1 MSILITGGA
10 GFIGSN
16 FARYWL
22 NHHPAD
28 QVVLLDALTYAGNL
42 ENLDTFIDAPNL
54 RFVKGNIRDSEQLD
68 LIFSTESIDRV
79 VHFAAESHV
88 DRSISGPKSFVE
100 TNVDGTLTLL
110 EVARQYWTSDQ
121 NQRFIHI
128 STDEV
133 YGSLSLDQPPS
144 TETDSYQPNSP
155 YAASKAASDHLVRAY
170 HHTYQLPTVTIH
182 ASNNYGPYQFPEKLI
197 PLMILNILDSK
208 PLPVYGDGQN
218 IREWIHVQDTCS
230 AIEAILQDGIVGEIY
245 NVGGDYQCSNI
256 DLVNLLCDLVD
267 NRVNRNQQNSS
278 RQLITFVTDRQG
290 HDRRYALDSTKIQTE
305 LGWKS
310 AEPFEAGIQK
320 TVDWYLEH
328 RAWWEKVRSG
338 EYHEY
343 YAVQYENRLKQP
355 WVADE

>member
-16 FARYWL
+16 FVRYWL
-22 NHHPAD
+22 SHHPAD
-28 QVVLLDALTYAGNL
+28 RVVLLDALTYAGNL

-230 AIEAILQDGIVGEIY
+230 AIEAILQNGTIGEIY
-245 NVGGDYQCSNI
+245 NVGGDHQCSNI

-267 NRVNRNQQNSS
+267 SRLNRDQQNSS
-278 RQLITFVTDRQG
+278 RHLITFVTDRQG
-290 HDRRYALDSTKIQTE
+290 HDHRYALDSTKIQTE
-305 LGWKS
+305 LGWQL
-310 AEPFEAGIQK
+310 AEPFETGIQK

-355 WVADE
+355 

>member
-1 MSILITGGA
+1 MSILVTGGA

-16 FARYWL
+16 FVRYWL
-22 NHHPAD
+22 THHPD
-28 QVVLLDALTYAGNL
+28 DRVVLLDALTYAGNL

-54 RFVKGNIRDSEQLD
+54 HFVKGNIRDSEQLD

-88 DRSISGPKSFVE
+88 DRSILGPKSFVE

-110 EVARQYWTSDQ
+110 EVARQHWISDQ
-121 NQRFIHI
+121 NQRFIHV

-144 TETDSYQPNSP
+144 KETDSYQPNSP

-197 PLMILNILDSK
+197 PLMILNILEKK

-230 AIEAILQDGIVGEIY
+230 AIEAILQDGMVGEIY
-245 NVGGDYQCSNI
+245 NVGGDHQCSNI

-267 NRVNRNQQNSS
+267 NRLDQNQQNSS

-305 LGWKS
+305 LGWQL
-310 AEPFEAGIQK
+310 AEPFETGIQK

-328 RAWWEKVRSG
+328 QSWWEKVLSG
-338 EYHEY
+338 EYRDY
-343 YAVQYENRLKQP
+343 YTTQYENRLKQ
-355 WVADE
+355 V

>member
-218 IREWIHVQDTCS
+218 VRNWIHAQDTCS
-230 AIEAILQDGIVGEIY
+230 AIEAILQDGTIGETY
-245 NVGGDYQCSNI
+245 NVGGDHQCNNI

-267 NRVNRNQQNSS
+267 SHLNRDQQQSAADH
-278 RQLITFVTDRQG
+278 V
-290 HDRRYALDSTKIQTE
+290 RY
-305 LGWKS
+305 
-310 AEPFEAGIQK
+310 
-320 TVDWYLEH
+320 
-328 RAWWEKVRSG
+328 
-338 EYHEY
+338 
-343 YAVQYENRLKQP
+343 
-355 WVADE
+355 

>member
-16 FARYWL
+16 FVRYWL

-197 PLMILNILDSK
+197 PLMILNILESK

-230 AIEAILQDGIVGEIY
+230 AIEAILQNGTIGEIY
-245 NVGGDYQCSNI
+245 NVGGDHQCSNI

-267 NRVNRNQQNSS
+267 NRLNQDQQNSS
-278 RQLITFVTDRQG
+278 RHLITFVTDRQG

-305 LGWKS
+305 LGWQL
-310 AEPFEAGIQK
+310 AEPFETGIQK
-320 TVDWYLEH
+320 TVDWYLKH
-328 RAWWEKVRSG
+328 RTWWEKVRSG

-355 WVADE
+355 

>member
-16 FARYWL
+16 FVRYWL

-28 QVVLLDALTYAGNL
+28 RVVLLDALTYAGNL

-68 LIFSTESIDRV
+68 LIFSTESIDKV

-100 TNVDGTLTLL
+100 TNINGTLTLL
-110 EVARQYWTSDQ
+110 EVARQHWTSDQ

-133 YGSLSLDQPPS
+133 YGSQSLDQPPS

-230 AIEAILQDGIVGEIY
+230 AIEAILRNGIVGEIY
-245 NVGGDYQCSNI
+245 NVGGDHQCSNI

-267 NRVNRNQQNSS
+267 SRLNRDQQNSS
-278 RQLITFVTDRQG
+278 RHLITFVTDRQG

-305 LGWKS
+305 LEWQL
-310 AEPFEAGIQK
+310 AEPFETGIQK

-355 WVADE
+355 

>member
-16 FARYWL
+16 FVRYWL

-28 QVVLLDALTYAGNL
+28 RVVLLDALTYAGNL
-42 ENLDTFIDAPNL
+42 ENLDTFIVAPNL
-54 RFVKGNIRDSEQLD
+54 HFVKGNIRDSEQLD

-110 EVARQYWTSDQ
+110 EVARQHWTSDQ

-197 PLMILNILDSK
+197 PLMILNILESK

-230 AIEAILQDGIVGEIY
+230 AIEAILQNGTIGEIY
-245 NVGGDYQCSNI
+245 NVGGDHQCSNI

-267 NRVNRNQQNSS
+267 SRLNRDQQNSS
-278 RQLITFVTDRQG
+278 RHLITFVTDRQG

-305 LGWKS
+305 LGWQL
-310 AEPFEAGIQK
+310 AEPFETGIQK

-355 WVADE
+355 

>member
-16 FARYWL
+16 FVRYWL
-22 NHHPAD
+22 THHPAD

-68 LIFSTESIDRV
+68 LIFNTESIDRV

-88 DRSISGPKSFVE
+88 DRSILGPKSFVE
-100 TNVDGTLTLL
+100 TNIDGTLTLL
-110 EVARQYWTSDQ
+110 EVARQHWTLDQ

-133 YGSLSLDQPPS
+133 YGSLELDQPPS
-144 TETDSYQPNSP
+144 TETDEYQPNSP

-182 ASNNYGPYQFPEKLI
+182 AANNYGPYQFPEKLI

-230 AIEAILQDGIVGEIY
+230 AIEAILQGGTVGEIY
-245 NVGGDYQCSNI
+245 NVGGDHQCSNI

-267 NRVNRNQQNSS
+267 SHLNRDQQNSS

-305 LGWKS
+305 LGWQP
-310 AEPFEAGIQK
+310 AEPFETGIQK

-328 RAWWEKVRSG
+328 RSWWEKVRSG
-338 EYHEY
+338 EYRHY
-343 YAVQYENRLKQP
+343 YAVQYETRLKQT
-355 WVADE
+355 

>member
-1 MSILITGGA
+1 MSILVTGGA

-16 FARYWL
+16 FVRYWL
-22 NHHPAD
+22 THHPD
-28 QVVLLDALTYAGNL
+28 DEVVLLDTLTYAGNL
-42 ENLDTFIDAPNL
+42 ENLDTFIDVSNL
-54 RFVKGNIRDSEQLD
+54 HFVKGNIRDSEQLD

-88 DRSISGPKSFVE
+88 DRSILGPKSFVE

-110 EVARQYWTSDQ
+110 EVARQHWISDQ
-121 NQRFIHI
+121 NQRFIHV

-133 YGSLSLDQPPS
+133 YGSLSLDQSPS
-144 TETDSYQPNSP
+144 KETDSYQPNSP

-197 PLMILNILDSK
+197 PLMILNILEKK

-230 AIEAILQDGIVGEIY
+230 AIEAILQYGTVGEIY
-245 NVGGDYQCSNI
+245 NVGGDHQCSNI

-267 NRVNRNQQNSS
+267 NRLDQNQQNSS

-305 LGWKS
+305 LGWQL
-310 AEPFEAGIQK
+310 AEPFETGIQK

-328 RAWWEKVRSG
+328 QSWWEKVLSG
-338 EYHEY
+338 EYRDY
-343 YAVQYENRLKQP
+343 YTTQYENRLKQ
-355 WVADE
+355 V

>member
-16 FARYWL
+16 FVRYWL

-28 QVVLLDALTYAGNL
+28 RVVLLDALTYAGNL

-230 AIEAILQDGIVGEIY
+230 AIEAILQDGTIGEIY
-245 NVGGDYQCSNI
+245 NVGGDHQCSNI

-290 HDRRYALDSTKIQTE
+290 HDRRYALDSTKIQTK
-305 LGWKS
+305 LGWQLT
-310 AEPFEAGIQK
+310 EPFETGIQK

-338 EYHEY
+338 EYRHY
-343 YAVQYENRLKQP
+343 YAVQYENRLKQT
-355 WVADE
+355 